1 MKGNFVIKQMMGGG
15 RNLRLEPVK
24 GSDAKPLVFPRNTA
38 AYAFLITRLEARG
51 VQSIFKEDDAE
62 NPGCMDIM
70 ADFGG
75 ALEQYAIEAA

>member
-1 MKGNFVIKQMMGGG
+1 MKGSFVIKQLVAGPRFQVMGEGG
-15 RNLRLEPVK
+15 V
-24 GSDAKPLVFPRNTA
+24 PLVFPRNTA

>member
-1 MKGNFVIKQMMGGG
+1 MKGSFVIKQLVAGPRFQVMGEGG
-15 RNLRLEPVK
+15 V
-24 GSDAKPLVFPRNTA
+24 PLVFPRNTA

-51 VQSIFKEDDAE
+51 VRAIIKDDDPD

-75 ALEQYAIEAA
+75 ALEQYAIETA

>member
-1 MKGNFVIKQMMGGG
+1 MKGSFVIKQLVAGPRFALM
-15 RNLRLEPVK
+15 V
-24 GSDAKPLVFPRNTA
+24 DTVFPRNTA

-51 VQSIFKEDDAE
+51 VRAIIKDDDPD

-75 ALEQYAIEAA
+75 ALEQYAIEVA